1 MNVQISIRGRSYT
14 LRTDE
19 AADDLEQIARYV
31 DRKMAE
37 VGRGSFDEYTV
48 ALLAALNIASEFSR
62 YRRNM
67 AERLGD
73 LDRDAASIAA
83 ILDAALPDEQA

>member
-19 AADDLEQIARYV
+19 GADDLEEIARYV
-31 DRKMAE
+31 DRKMTE

-48 ALLAALNIASEFSR
+48 ALLAALNIASEF
-62 YRRNM
+62 RRFRHSI
-67 AERLGD
+67 AERLQE
-73 LDRDAASIAA
+73 LDKDAASVAA
-83 ILDAALPDEQA
+83 ILDAALPPEDA